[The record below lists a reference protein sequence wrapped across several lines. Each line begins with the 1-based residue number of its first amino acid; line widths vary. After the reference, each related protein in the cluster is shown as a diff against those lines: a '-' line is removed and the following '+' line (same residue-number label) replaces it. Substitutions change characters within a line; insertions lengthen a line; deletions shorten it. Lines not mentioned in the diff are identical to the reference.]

1 MLFID
6 AMLDW
11 TRKKDHFVSERLK
24 EAKSKRSPRK
34 NIMLTVPL
42 EFEED
47 IKAYA
52 KAKRQESDSKLVDS
66 NEKDKLFLSLEF
78 EAANPPPKAS
88 DF

>member
-11 TRKKDHFVSERLK
+11 TRKKDAFVSERLK
-24 EAKSKRSPRK
+24 AAKEKRSPRK
-34 NIMLTVPL
+34 NIMLTVPV

-47 IKAYA
+47 VKAYV
-52 KAKRQESDSKLVDS
+52 KAKRHESDSKLVDS
-66 NEKDKLFLSLEF
+66 NEKDKLFLALEF